1 MGLEITTGASDAD
14 KRRVAQSA
22 IGNVNFIIARMSYE
36 TTLLRRDTVR
46 NIIIWERKIFGIQ
59 LRSELPD
66 DCPPDMEIIAA
77 DRIDHYVE
85 WLKQPRDVFVVGD
98 WEFQKFVLS
107 GRPFTPLVE
116 AEVPRGI
123 DFEIRQYLSQRG
135 EPISHKRFIEEFT
148 MSIICGV
155 MALRDEGF
163 LSREIAVSVGSDG
176 STQRTTDPERRIVFI
191 SPASIPD
198 LPIQHEILRCV
209 KSALDALEEGTL
221 PALGVQQAKALHR
234 YIFRRG
240 VVRRVLQDKPR

>member
-1 MGLEITTGASDAD
+1 
-14 KRRVAQSA
+14 
-22 IGNVNFIIARMSYE
+22 MSYE

-209 KSALDALEEGTL
+209 KSLSM
-221 PALGVQQAKALHR
+221 HW
-234 YIFRRG
+234 
-240 VVRRVLQDKPR
+240 RRVLFRL